1 MIDFSF
7 INSLQNTIKKNCL
20 IIMSVISSTI
30 QKLGLVTLYEQ
41 MVKLIIQSGRS
52 LIKVL
57 PIILEAIVYYLIMI
71 LAITAFLLMICFA
84 YLMGNIQDCY
94 GYFFRDKYQYKHSS
108 SWIRYYRLLRI
119 GIKKLPKLLYGLKSH
134 LRLPS

>member
-7 INSLQNTIKKNCL
+7 INSLPSIIKKKCL
-20 IIMSVISSTI
+20 SILSVTSSLI

-41 MVKLIIQSGRS
+41 TVKLIIQSGRS

-57 PIILEAIVYYLIMI
+57 PTILEAIAYYLII
-71 LAITAFLLMICFA
+71 LSLTIVFLLMICFA
-84 YLMGNIQDCY
+84 YLAGNIQDCY

>member
-20 IIMSVISSTI
+20 NILSVTSSTI

-41 MVKLIIQSGRS
+41 TVKLTIQSGRS
-52 LIKVL
+52 LIKVI
-57 PIILEAIVYYLIMI
+57 PTILKAIAYYLII
-71 LAITAFLLMICFA
+71 LLATIAFLFMICFA
-84 YLMGNIQDCY
+84 YLAGNIQGCY
-94 GYFFRDKYQYKHSS
+94 GYFFQDKYQYKQSS

-119 GIKKLPKLLYGLKSH
+119 V
-134 LRLPS
+134 

>member
-20 IIMSVISSTI
+20 NILSVTSSTI

-41 MVKLIIQSGRS
+41 TVKLITRSGKS
-52 LIKVL
+52 LINHL
-57 PIILEAIVYYLIMI
+57 PTILEAIVYYLII
-71 LAITAFLLMICFA
+71 LLVTIAFLLMICFV
-84 YLMGNIQDCY
+84 YLMANIQDCY
-94 GYFFRDKYQYKHSS
+94 GYFFRDKYQYKQSS
-108 SWIRYYRLLRI
+108 SWIKYYRLLRI
-119 GIKKLPKLLYGLKSH
+119 GIRKLPKLLSGLKSH

>member
-7 INSLQNTIKKNCL
+7 INSLQNTTKKNCSN
-20 IIMSVISSTI
+20 IMSVTSSII

-71 LAITAFLLMICFA
+71 LVTIAFLLMICFVYIKA
-84 YLMGNIQDCY
+84 NIQCCY
-94 GYFFRDKYQYKHSS
+94 GYFFQDRYQYKQSS
-108 SWIRYYRLLRI
+108 SWIKYYRLL
-119 GIKKLPKLLYGLKSH
+119 
-134 LRLPS
+134 

>member
-20 IIMSVISSTI
+20 NILSVTSSTI

-41 MVKLIIQSGRS
+41 TVKLTIQSGRS

-57 PIILEAIVYYLIMI
+57 PTILEVIAYYLIML
-71 LAITAFLLMICFA
+71 LATIAFLLMICFA
-84 YLMGNIQDCY
+84 YLAGNIQVYY
-94 GYFFRDKYQYKHSS
+94 GGYYRDKYQY
-108 SWIRYYRLLRI
+108 
-119 GIKKLPKLLYGLKSH
+119 
-134 LRLPS
+134 

>member
-7 INSLQNTIKKNCL
+7 INSLPSIIKKKCL
-20 IIMSVISSTI
+20 SILSVTFSLI

-41 MVKLIIQSGRS
+41 TVKLITRSGKS
-52 LIKVL
+52 LINLL
-57 PIILEAIVYYLIMI
+57 PTILEAIAYYLII
-71 LAITAFLLMICFA
+71 LLVTIAFLLMICFA
-84 YLMGNIQDCY
+84 YLAGNIQDCY
-94 GYFFRDKYQYKHSS
+94 GYFFRDKYQYKQSS

-119 GIKKLPKLLYGLKSH
+119 GIKKLPKRLYGLKNH

>member
-20 IIMSVISSTI
+20 NILSVTSSTI

-41 MVKLIIQSGRS
+41 TVKLIIQSGKS

-57 PIILEAIVYYLIMI
+57 PIILEAIAYYLIML
-71 LAITAFLLMICFA
+71 LALTAFLLMICFA
-84 YLMGNIQDCY
+84 YLKVNIQCCY
-94 GYFFRDKYQYKHSS
+94 GYFFQDKYQYKQSS
-108 SWIRYYRLLRI
+108 SWIKYYRLLKI